1 MEHQLPPL
9 TLQLLVENVIKH
21 NSINSNKPME
31 ITIYIADHFLVVSNP
46 IHIKKSDTSSGVG
59 LQNLSNRC
67 KLMIGTDILINN
79 ENQIFTVK
87 VPLIYE

>member
-1 MEHQLPPL
+1 MD
-9 TLQLLVENVIKH
+9 
-21 NSINSNKPME
+21 
-31 ITIYIADHFLVVSNP
+31 ITIQIVDHFLVVSNP
-46 IHIKKSDTSSGVG
+46 IHAKKSDTTSGVG

-67 KLMIGTDILINN
+67 KLMIGTDIIINN

>member
-1 MEHQLPPL
+1 
-9 TLQLLVENVIKH
+9 
-21 NSINSNKPME
+21 ME
-31 ITIYIADHFLVVSNP
+31 ITIYITDHFLVVSIQ
-46 IHIKKSDTSSGVG
+46 IHIKKSDISSGVG